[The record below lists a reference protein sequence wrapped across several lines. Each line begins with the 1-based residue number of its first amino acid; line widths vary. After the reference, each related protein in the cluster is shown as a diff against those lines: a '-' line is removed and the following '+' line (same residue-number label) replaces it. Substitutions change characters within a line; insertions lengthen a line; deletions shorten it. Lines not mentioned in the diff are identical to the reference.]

1 MRNKIY
7 AILSLAIT
15 IGFILLGVFVFN
27 LSYLRLW
34 ESIKDLGLSVGFFFC
49 EIFGIEHT
57 IIPTVTN
64 SSRVMVWDILLPE
77 DFATFKSN
85 VVIYFNLLF
94 NGENFVNWF
103 NSISMLLLNIVVA
116 IIIAIPTLKL
126 LKLILSKIYGRVNQ
140 KHNIDTLPLRI
151 FKGFIKVTY
160 RPVKRF
166 VLGYINFL
174 RQYERIWKLW
184 VLIWALHINLGSIIV
199 GFFAYLFYFISTFD
213 LTTIYPQ
220 IVKLA
225 VDLQVILRYFPWW
238 IIAFVVWLIFLN
250 YRKKIAINKLRRFEA
265 RNCGFIKELPI
276 VSIACGA
283 MGTKKTTFITD
294 MALSQ
299 EVMFRQKAFEILQKN
314 DIKFPFFPWICFENQ
329 LQHCIEFG
337 TVYNLATVKE
347 FVKKK
352 RERFGRGANLYDYDY
367 KRYGLSYDNGLFVE
381 DLFDV
386 MTTYGQAYFIYILY
400 TSLIVSNYS
409 IMTDNQMMSY
419 GNFPMWAM
427 EFFPDEYREEK
438 RHVHIL
444 DFDVLRLGK
453 KIIEKNPN
461 IGSFEFGVVAI
472 TEIGKERGNNLE
484 LQEIKKKDDSTNQ
497 KNDLFNAWLKMSRH
511 SATVDNFPFIKV
523 FTDEQRPES
532 WGADAR
538 DLCEIIR
545 IINSGKSQLALPFY
559 TIEEMISEIAFDSFI
574 SLYYDL
580 RFKRGDNTLLVYVLK
595 HIVEYLFKR
604 NVRIWNRYGYS
615 KLFLE
620 KERGIM
626 DGKVDKKV
634 YFIMNGKIYRKR
646 FSTDCFSD
654 YFNELA
660 RKTKVGLNDYKEYL
674 TEKASVEELK
684 LQNSYFINSLY
695 K

>member
-184 VLIWALHINLGSIIV
+184 VLIWVLHINLGSIIV

-250 YRKKIAINKLRRFEA
+250 YRKKIAISKLRRFEA

-352 RERFGRGANLYDYDY
+352 RDRFGRGANLYDYDY
-367 KRYGLSYDNGLFVE
+367 IRYGLSYDNGLFIE

-427 EFFPDEYREEK
+427 EFFSDEYREEK
-438 RHVHIL
+438 RHAHIL

-545 IINSGKSQLALPFY
+545 IINSGKSQLSLPFY

-595 HIVEYLFKR
+595 HVVSWLFKR
-604 NVRIWNRYGYS
+604 NIRIWNRYGYS